1 MKRPDVVLRCASRAL
16 SHGAYALG
24 CIAFGDPKGAAKHCA
39 AAAAWAT
46 VTTSVKAAQVAG
58 VHPFVLDA
66 IDAGLPWGMDYLGLG
81 DGEDDDAN

>member
-1 MKRPDVVLRCASRAL
+1 MTRPDIVVRCFSRAL

-24 CIAFGDPKGAAKHCA
+24 CIAFGDFKGAAKHSA
-39 AAAAWAT
+39 AATAWAT
-46 VTTSVKAAQVAG
+46 VTTSVKALQVAG
-58 VHPFVLDA
+58 VHVVILDA